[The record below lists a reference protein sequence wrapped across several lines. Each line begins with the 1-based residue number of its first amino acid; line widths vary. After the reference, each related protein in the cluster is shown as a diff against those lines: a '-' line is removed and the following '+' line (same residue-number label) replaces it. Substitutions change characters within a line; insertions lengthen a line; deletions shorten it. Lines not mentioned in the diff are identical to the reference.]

1 MKLTMKD
8 NYSFQKVIGYP
19 DDPEIMST
27 DDVKEALANWS
38 KIIGS
43 LLMGE
48 KPPLDYIAGLDGLL
62 SALADGE
69 VEYEEPLRE
78 YEYTIVFEYST
89 PLKVMAK
96 DENSAALL
104 AIHEVKQHEKMF
116 ESTKRWGNTLVYADD
131 GDEIYDKFNDPS
143 SM

>member
-8 NYSFQKVIGYP
+8 NYSFQKAEGYL
-19 DDPEIMST
+19 DDPDMMSV
-27 DDVKEALANWS
+27 DEVKEQLRYWHGILEGMDMNAQLPS
-38 KIIGS
+38 D
-43 LLMGE
+43 LV
-48 KPPLDYIAGLDGLL
+48 YL
-62 SALADGE
+62 SSFIKSLADGE
-69 VEYEEPLRE
+69 VEYEEPLHE